1 MTTPEGGGE
10 PDPELNPT
18 RPLRHDQPTVPISDA
33 SPGDKGPLNAGCNH
47 GHDQPRNPTIH
58 PTLGM
63 VPAVTSVVF
72 GGLVVAAILLIELW
86 LIPSLLVWT
95 LAVLGLGLVFSAI
108 VQLVLGHRGM
118 CWFYRTLRWW
128 LGPVGSFID
137 PFEMG

>member
-1 MTTPEGGGE
+1 MATEDGGGQE
-10 PDPELNPT
+10 PETNPT
-18 RPLRHDQPTVPISDA
+18 QPLSHEQPTVQLSSSRTADQKQP
-33 SPGDKGPLNAGCNH
+33 AGARCKH

-63 VPAVTSVVF
+63 VPAVTSVIF
-72 GGLVVAAILLIELW
+72 GGIVVVVILLIELW
-86 LIPSLLVWT
+86 LIPALLVWT
-95 LAVLGLGLVFSAI
+95 LAILGLGLAFSAI
-108 VQLVLGHRGM
+108 VQLVLGHRGK

>member
-1 MTTPEGGGE
+1 VSSEKVDGADGSE
-10 PDPELNPT
+10 PKPT
-18 RPLRHDQPTVPISDA
+18 APISREQPTTTIPA
-33 SPGDKGPLNAGCNH
+33 EPAPATNALCKH

-72 GGLVVAAILLIELW
+72 GGIVIVIILLIELW
-86 LIPSLLVWT
+86 LLPSFLVWT
-95 LAVLGLGLVFSAI
+95 LAILVLGLIFSAL
-108 VQLVLGHRGM
+108 VQLVTGHRGK

-137 PFEMG
+137 PFEIG